1 MTRISPQSLVAL
13 ADIRPRAID
22 DWPRYQQEGEQF
34 LHLAE
39 QAHRRHKKAFTPTIL
54 YNLVAMAIEKLVMA
68 ALMRCG
74 QLPDNHTLHDLVAAL
89 ERWLP
94 DSVRGLAEPLC
105 QLDSFQDICDPYA
118 GTIISPSAREV
129 ESMLILA
136 RKLEER
142 LAMGTVVLSRE
153 HGGSWGGAPSS
164 PQAA

>member
-1 MTRISPQSLVAL
+1 MTRMSPQPLVTL

-22 DWPRYQQEGEQF
+22 DWPRYREEGEQF
-34 LHLAE
+34 LRLAE
-39 QAHRRHKKAFTPTIL
+39 RAHEQQKKAFTPTIL

-74 QLPDNHTLHDLVAAL
+74 RLPDNHTMHDLVAAL

-94 DSVRGLAEPLC
+94 ETVRGLSEPLC

-118 GTIISPSAREV
+118 GTITAPSRREV

-142 LAMGTVVLSRE
+142 LAMGTVVPPKE
-153 HGGSWGGAPSS
+153 HRVNP
-164 PQAA
+164 

>member
-1 MTRISPQSLVAL
+1 MTSMIPQSLVAL

-22 DWPRYQQEGEQF
+22 DWAQYRLEGEQF
-34 LHLAE
+34 LRLAE
-39 QAHRRHKKAFTPTIL
+39 QAHHRQKKAFTTTIL

-74 QLPDNHTLHDLVAAL
+74 RLPDNHTLHDLVAAL

-94 DSVRGLAEPLC
+94 ETVRGLAGPLC
-105 QLDSFQDICDPYA
+105 ELDSFQDICDPYA
-118 GTIISPSAREV
+118 GTITAPSRREV

-142 LAMGTVVLSRE
+142 LAMGTVVPPKEHRE
-153 HGGSWGGAPSS
+153 RP
-164 PQAA
+164 

>member
-22 DWPRYQQEGEQF
+22 DWPRYREEGEQF
-34 LHLAE
+34 LRLAE
-39 QAHRRHKKAFTPTIL
+39 RAHEQQKKAFTPTIL

-74 QLPDNHTLHDLVAAL
+74 RLPDNHTLHDLVAAL

-118 GTIISPSAREV
+118 STMTSPSAGEV

-142 LAMGTVVLSRE
+142 LAIGTVVLSRE

>member
-1 MTRISPQSLVAL
+1 MTRMSPQPLVTL

-22 DWPRYQQEGEQF
+22 DWPRYREEGEQF
-34 LHLAE
+34 LRLAE
-39 QAHRRHKKAFTPTIL
+39 RAHEQQKKACTPTIL

-74 QLPDNHTLHDLVAAL
+74 RLPDNHTLHDLVAAL

-94 DSVRGLAEPLC
+94 ETVRGLAEPLC

-118 GTIISPSAREV
+118 GTITSPSAGEV

-142 LAMGTVVLSRE
+142 LAVDTVVLSGE
-153 HGGSWGGAPSS
+153 HGGS
-164 PQAA
+164 

>member
-1 MTRISPQSLVAL
+1 MKNMSPQPLVAL

-34 LHLAE
+34 LRLAE
-39 QAHRRHKKAFTPTIL
+39 RAHGQQKKAFTTTIL
-54 YNLVAMAIEKLVMA
+54 YNLAAMAIEKLVMA

-74 QLPDNHTLHDLVAAL
+74 RLPDNHTLHDLVAAL

-94 DSVRGLAEPLC
+94 ETVRGLAGPLC
-105 QLDSFQDICDPYA
+105 ELDSFQDICDPYA
-118 GTIISPSAREV
+118 GTITAPSRREV

-142 LAMGTVVLSRE
+142 LAMGTVVPPKEHRE
-153 HGGSWGGAPSS
+153 RP
-164 PQAA
+164 